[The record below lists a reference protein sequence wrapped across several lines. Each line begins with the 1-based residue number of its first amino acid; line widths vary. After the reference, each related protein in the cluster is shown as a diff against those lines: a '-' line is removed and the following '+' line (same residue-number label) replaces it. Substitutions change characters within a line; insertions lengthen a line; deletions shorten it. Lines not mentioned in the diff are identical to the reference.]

1 MATTS
6 VPEPRVSVSDY
17 QKGLLILR
25 IYLKAMAFAFT
36 GGMAATPQ
44 LMYDITQKHKLLTED
59 EYTEIIALSNSLPG
73 IIGVNNGYFTGKRIA
88 GNFGAAME

>member
-17 QKGLLILR
+17 QKGFLILR

-36 GGMAATPQ
+36 GGMGRQ
-44 LMYDITQKHKLLTED
+44 
-59 EYTEIIALSNSLPG
+59 
-73 IIGVNNGYFTGKRIA
+73 IGRASCRERV
-88 GNFGAAME
+88 

>member
-17 QKGLLILR
+17 QKGFLILR

-59 EYTEIIALSNSLPG
+59 EYTEMAASRARYALRSRSAFMSGDSPG
-73 IIGVNNGYFTGKRIA
+73 HPGKSCRDS
-88 GNFGAAME
+88 